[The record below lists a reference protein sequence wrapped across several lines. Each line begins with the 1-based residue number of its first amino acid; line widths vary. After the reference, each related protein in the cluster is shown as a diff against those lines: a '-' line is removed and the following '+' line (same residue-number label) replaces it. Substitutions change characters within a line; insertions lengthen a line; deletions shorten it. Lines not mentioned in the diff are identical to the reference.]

1 MSSVVDLFEQTLQN
15 LKVAKANQI
24 KARRDEITKAL
35 NKQFRGNK
43 SVTAN
48 RLMVGSWGRHTAING
63 VSDLDMIYILPPSL
77 RSELQNEGGSKKTLQ
92 QTKSAIAEHYSN
104 TSIKVDRLVVVVQF
118 SDYKFEVQPC
128 FENKDGSFEYPDTYN
143 DSWKR
148 TNPRAEI
155 EAIKVLNTETQGNTR
170 ILCRLARAWKIK
182 HNVPM
187 NGLLIDTLVWRFF
200 QQTADFHGSSLLYDQ
215 MALEFFIYLSQLPKQ
230 NHWNAL
236 GSQQNVSVKK
246 NFQSKAKKAVQLCE
260 DAINASG
267 ETTMHEK
274 WRKVFGRFVP
284 KSAGINVLEVF
295 EPYQD
300 TEEFIEDFYPIDLRY
315 ELRVDCSVIQDGFT
329 PMDLRYMLFNKIWL
343 HPSKKLYFTVGSTN
357 VPEPF
362 ELRWKV
368 LNRGNEAER
377 RNEIRGQIIEGK
389 GHHNHREDTRFRG
402 DHYIECYVIKNGT
415 VVARDHIDVPIQ
427 PKELTGYYGSSR

>member
-35 NKQFRGNK
+35 NKQFRGNE

-77 RSELQNEGGSKKTLQ
+77 RPEFQKEGGPQKALQ
-92 QTKSAIAEHYSN
+92 QTKSAIANHYSN

-128 FENKDGSFEYPDTYN
+128 FEREDSSFEYPDTYN

-155 EAIKVLNTETQGNTR
+155 EAIKVLNTETKGNAR
-170 ILCRLARAWKIK
+170 VLCRLVRAWKLK

-200 QQTADFHGSSLLYDQ
+200 QQTAAYHGSPLLHDQ

-236 GSQQNVSVKK
+236 GSQQNVTVKK
-246 NFQSKAKKAVQLCE
+246 NFQRKAKKAVQLCE
-260 DAINASG
+260 DAITAMG
-267 ETTMHEK
+267 ETTIHEK
-274 WRKVFGRFVP
+274 WGKVFGRFVP
-284 KSAGINVLEVF
+284 ANADFNVLETF
-295 EPYQD
+295 ESYQD
-300 TEEFIEDFYPIDLRY
+300 TEEFIEDFFSIDLMY
-315 ELRVDCSVIQDGFT
+315 ELKVDCSVIQDGFR
-329 PMDLRYMLFNKIWL
+329 PRDLRYMLLNNIWL
-343 HPSKKLYFTVGSTN
+343 HPSKKLYFKVKSTN

-368 LNRGNEAER
+368 LNRGNEAEC

-389 GHHNHREDTRFRG
+389 GRLNHREDTKFRG

-415 VVARDHIDVPIQ
+415 VVARDHIDVPIR
-427 PKELTGYYGSSR
+427 PEKNR